1 MTVSINSTSS
11 NPVSTRTAIGLRV
24 LVVDDERAIRR
35 YLHAALNGQGYS
47 VYEASGGKEALN
59 AVVADRPDLIILDLG
74 LPDIDGVEVTR
85 QLREWTHIP
94 IIILSVREQE
104 REKVAAL
111 DAGADDYLTKPFST
125 SELMARMRVA
135 LRHSMQTTV
144 TPVFETGEMKVDLAR
159 RLVTIAGQEISL
171 TPTEYDLLRVLVQN
185 AGRVLTHHYMLRQV
199 WGISADQIVSAETD
213 AHMLRVN
220 MSNLRR
226 KIEPDPTRPRYILTE
241 PGVGYRLRE

>member
-1 MTVSINSTSS
+1 MTGKINPGSPNPASTK
-11 NPVSTRTAIGLRV
+11 TAIGLRV
-24 LVVDDERAIRR
+24 LVVDDERPILR

-47 VYEASGGKEALN
+47 VYEAINGKDALN

-74 LPDIDGVEVTR
+74 LPDLDGVEVTR
-85 QLREWTHIP
+85 KLREWSRIP

-104 REKVAAL
+104 RDKVAAL

-125 SELMARMRVA
+125 SELMARIRVA
-135 LRHSMQTTV
+135 LRHSMITTIA
-144 TPVFETGEMKVDLAR
+144 PVFETGEMKVDLAR

-185 AGRVLTHHYMLRQV
+185 AGRVLTQRQMLRQV
-199 WGISADQIVSAETD
+199 WGSSADQDVPGETN

-226 KIEPDPTRPRYILTE
+226 KIEPDPSRPRYILTE